1 MALRIRLARA
11 GAKKQ
16 PHYRIVV
23 ADSRTARDGRFLER
37 LGTYSPLL
45 PKDSPERV
53 RIKAERVKYWLE
65 RGALPSER
73 VARFLGAAEII
84 AMPARRN
91 NPNKAQPKKKAQER
105 LAAAEAA
112 AEAAAAA
119 PAPAP
124 EPEPEPVEAAP
135 AVDEEAA
142 PEPAEAA
149 PAGDAEPAP
158 EPEAAAP
165 AAEGEAGA
173 EAEADSEAKAE
184 DGGEAGTE
192 PA

>member
-23 ADSRTARDGRFLER
+23 ADSRTARDGRFLEK

-45 PKDSPERV
+45 PKDAPERV

-65 RGALPSER
+65 RGALPSDR

-84 AMPARRN
+84 AMPAPRH

-105 LAAAEAA
+105 LAAAESAAQAAA
-112 AEAAAAA
+112 AEPA
-119 PAPAP
+119 PAPA
-124 EPEPEPVEAAP
+124 A
-135 AVDEEAA
+135 
-142 PEPAEAA
+142 PAEAA

-165 AAEGEAGA
+165 AAEGGPGA
-173 EAEADSEAKAE
+173 EAAAETKAE
-184 DGGEAGTE
+184 DGGEAGPE